1 MSSWSWLLKLSTS
14 SFATS
19 NSLLLMPFSSS
30 YLSRFSSALEIF
42 SSRIAIFFFSALMSS
57 SRADGGGADG
67 GEEEDEEEDEEDED
81 ANTEDTEEEED
92 GEVEEEEGEDDFRSS
107 FPRFEDDIVSFV
119 FVNGKEGEG
128 GMEEQ
133 EGRRGGRR
141 AGESWKRRR
150 RKGDGMFDW
159 PFFSFAPQQLG
170 IRSEFENAFCIV
182 FGNAFCIL
190 VL

>member
-1 MSSWSWLLKLSTS
+1 
-14 SFATS
+14 
-19 NSLLLMPFSSS
+19 
-30 YLSRFSSALEIF
+30 
-42 SSRIAIFFFSALMSS
+42 MSS

-81 ANTEDTEEEED
+81 DDMEDAGEEED
-92 GEVEEEEGEDDFRSS
+92 GEEEEEGDDDFRSS

-141 AGESWKRRR
+141 AGESWT
-150 RKGDGMFDW
+150 
-159 PFFSFAPQQLG
+159 
-170 IRSEFENAFCIV
+170 
-182 FGNAFCIL
+182 IL
-190 VL
+190 FISMQRTKSN